1 MDEVIREDFYIQK
14 SRDWNEK
21 ISDYQEQLTKLKQAS
36 KEQMELG
43 LTILDF
49 AKDAHS
55 LYKKLEKFERVK
67 FLKIIVSN
75 STLKNGILDVELK
88 KPFDALVKIGQ
99 NERTY
104 PQCA

>member
-1 MDEVIREDFYIQK
+1 
-14 SRDWNEK
+14 
-21 ISDYQEQLTKLKQAS
+21 
-36 KEQMELG
+36 MELG
-43 LTILDF
+43 QKISDF

-88 KPFDALVKIGQ
+88 KPFDALVKIRK

-104 PQCA
+104 PQLDNFRTSLFNVPFSLELALRNYHKIA